1 MFNCKDA
8 EISYDPGHNT
18 YSLFAYAA
26 DVPYEAVIIVSFCL
40 PPFVVS
46 FAKQPVSFVDES
58 SRLAFQSYVCLLNA
72 CEIKPE

>member
-1 MFNCKDA
+1 VLCRKTDYFPIREVMFNCKEA
-8 EISYDPGHNT
+8 EISYEPGHNT

-46 FAKQPVSFVDES
+46 TAKQS
-58 SRLAFQSYVCLLNA
+58 LL
-72 CEIKPE
+72 